1 MNGPMRAFNAGYDG
15 AMRIRKA
22 VITAAARS
30 QRALPMQ
37 TLFDHDGVE
46 RSVLSLIV
54 HEAAQAGIG
63 DIGIV
68 VWPGDEESYA
78 KLLAD
83 DPVRVTF
90 IPQAEA
96 RGYAHAVFQARAFV
110 GGEPF
115 LHCVGDHIYTG
126 AEAGGSA
133 KPLVQLAQ
141 AESCAISAVQ
151 VTREGLLPHFGAVGG
166 EALAGRKDIYRV
178 HTVLEKPTPT
188 EAEQRIIVPG
198 LRAGQYLC
206 FYGMHV
212 FTPSIFDILERMLA
226 ESAARGVSLSAALA
240 ELAEREQYLAMIQ
253 KGRRFDVGVK
263 YGLFNAQL
271 ALALGGR
278 DRDHVLTQLIDVLAT
293 RDLFLPTGVDA

>member
-1 MNGPMRAFNAGYDG
+1 
-15 AMRIRKA
+15 MRIRKA
-22 VITAAARS
+22 VITAAAKS

-54 HEAAQAGIG
+54 REVAQAGIG
-63 DIGIV
+63 EIGIV
-68 VWPGDEESYA
+68 VWPGDEDSYA
-78 KLLAD
+78 KLLVD

-90 IPQAEA
+90 IPQVET
-96 RGYAHAVFQARAFV
+96 RGYAQAVFQARGFV

-133 KPLVQLAQ
+133 KRLVHLAE
-141 AESCAISAVQ
+141 AESCAVSAVQ
-151 VTREGLLPHFGAVGG
+151 VTRESLLPHFGAVGG
-166 EALAGRKDIYRV
+166 EAVAGRTDVYRV
-178 HTVLEKPTPT
+178 ETVLEKPTPT

-212 FTPSIFDILERMLA
+212 FTPSIFDILERLLVDA
-226 ESAARGVSLSAALA
+226 AARSVSLSGALA
-240 ELAEREQYLAMIQ
+240 ELAGREQYLAMIQ

-278 DRDHVLTQLIDVLAT
+278 DRDHILTEVIDVLAA
-293 RDLFLPTGVDA
+293 RDLFSDSGVDA